1 MLLLSGSQLE
11 LSEDIVLGVLSA
23 CRSELGTLFGYTE
36 ENRGVGITGGV
47 DYVDMDGPTVV
58 VRDVMDSRVCVVVC
72 WSPTHVHALCLGFFS

>member
-1 MLLLSGSQLE
+1 MMLLLSGSQLE

-58 VRDVMDSRVCVVVC
+58 VRDV
-72 WSPTHVHALCLGFFS
+72 T